1 MNRQELQDLSELRLR
16 EARSLFMAGLPDG
29 AYYLAGYSVECALK
43 ACIAKRTKEHDFP
56 EKPELVR
63 KLYVHKL
70 TELMVLSQLA
80 PLLEVTI
87 RANPSLKVQWSI
99 VQRWSEES
107 RYERMDT
114 ASAEAVLKAIEDG
127 SEGILSWIRQHW

>member
-1 MNRQELQDLSELRLR
+1 MNRQELQDLSDLRLR
-16 EARSLFMAGLPDG
+16 EARSLLAASLPDG

-56 EKPELVR
+56 EKPEFVR

-70 TELMVLSQLA
+70 PELMVLSQLA
-80 PLLEVTI
+80 PLLEVAI
-87 RANPSLKVQWSI
+87 RANPSLKVHWSI

-107 RYERMDT
+107 RYERKEA

-127 SEGILSWIRQHW
+127 SEGILPWIRLHW

>member
-1 MNRQELQDLSELRLR
+1 MNRQELQDLSKLRLR
-16 EARSLFMAGLPDG
+16 EARLLLAAGSPDG

-43 ACIAKRTKEHDFP
+43 ARIAKRTKEYDFP

-63 KLYVHKL
+63 KFYVHKL

-80 PLLEVTI
+80 PLLDVAI
-87 RANPSLKVQWSI
+87 RTNVRLKVQWDI

-107 RYERMDT
+107 RYQRNDL
-114 ASAEAVLKAIEDG
+114 AAAEALLQAIDDG
-127 SEGILSWIRQHW
+127 SGGVLPWITLHW

>member
-1 MNRQELQDLSELRLR
+1 M
-16 EARSLFMAGLPDG
+16 
-29 AYYLAGYSVECALK
+29 K
-43 ACIAKRTKEHDFP
+43 ACIAKRTREHDFP

-80 PLLEVTI
+80 SLLEVAI

-99 VQRWSEES
+99 VQSWSEES

-114 ASAEAVLKAIEDG
+114 TLAEALLKAIEDG
-127 SEGILSWIRQHW
+127 SEGILPWIRLHW